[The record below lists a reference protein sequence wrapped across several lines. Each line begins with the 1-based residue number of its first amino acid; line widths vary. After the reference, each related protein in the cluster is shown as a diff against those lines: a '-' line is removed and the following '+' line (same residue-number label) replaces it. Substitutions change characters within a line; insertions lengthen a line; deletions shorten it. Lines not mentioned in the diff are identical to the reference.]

1 MDAYEFI
8 KNHKGYVNEIELV
21 IKPEYQSIVTK
32 LKETDPHDLIVPE
45 TWFISER
52 SARGFVW
59 NLFIRRVKLSSKI
72 E

>member
-1 MDAYEFI
+1 MDAIQFI
-8 KNHKGYVNEIELV
+8 KSYISYLEEIEMV

-52 SARGFVW
+52 AARGFVW
-59 NLFIRRVKLSSKI
+59 SLFIRRVKLSTKK